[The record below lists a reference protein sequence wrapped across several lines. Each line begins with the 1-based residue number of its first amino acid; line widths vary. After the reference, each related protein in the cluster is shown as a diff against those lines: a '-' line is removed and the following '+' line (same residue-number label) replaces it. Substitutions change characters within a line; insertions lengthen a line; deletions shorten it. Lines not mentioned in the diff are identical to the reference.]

1 MFCIGKIKNEK
12 CYGKFFEILGDIKQ
26 GIIK

>member
-12 CYGKFFEILGDIKQ
+12 SYGKFFTILGDIKQ

>member
-12 CYGKFFEILGDIKQ
+12 SYGKFFKILGDIKQ